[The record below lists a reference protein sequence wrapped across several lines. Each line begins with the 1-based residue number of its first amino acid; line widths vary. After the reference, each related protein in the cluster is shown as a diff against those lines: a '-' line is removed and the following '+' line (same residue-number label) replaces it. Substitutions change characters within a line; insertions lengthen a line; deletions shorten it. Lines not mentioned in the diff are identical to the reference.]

1 MSRNSI
7 SLRAAFALAIAIL
20 EWPVILGAQVPATT
34 IPTAKGTTLTGIPV
48 VLPGSLKGK
57 VGVLVV
63 GFTRPSQAQVQ
74 AWGKRLAV
82 DYAAASGVVYY
93 EMPVLASA
101 PSLARV
107 TIEEE
112 MKVSLPAAERA
123 HFLPLTQN
131 EAGWLAAAHYVQGD
145 DAYVLLIGGDGVVR
159 WQTQGPVTDA
169 NYAELK
175 RKIAEMQA
183 AMAAVAR

>member
-1 MSRNSI
+1 MT
-7 SLRAAFALAIAIL
+7 
-20 EWPVILGAQVPATT
+20 VPAVR
-34 IPTAKGTTLTGIPV
+34 GTTLAGILV

-63 GFTRPSQAQVQ
+63 GFTRPSQTQVQ
-74 AWGKRLAV
+74 AWGKRLAS
-82 DYAAASGVVYY
+82 DYIASSEVVYY

-107 TIEEE
+107 TIEEG
-112 MKVSLPAAERA
+112 MKMSLSAAERA

-131 EAGWLAAAHYVQGD
+131 EAGWLAVTHYVQGD
-145 DAYVLLIGGDGVVR
+145 DAYVLLIEGDGIVR
-159 WQTQGPVTDA
+159 WQTRGAVTDA

-175 RKIAEMQA
+175 GKIGEMQA
-183 AMAAVAR
+183 AMSAAGH